1 MTCFFLG
8 YSTFTYRILTRKS
21 SWIPWVIDD
30 PSHFF
35 LRGAPANPLWLQICK
50 NTLNAPLL
58 RVPEFP
64 PEEYIRI
71 MKNLNKVGSSF
82 YFYGFQGKLRA
93 VNLGLPFEIIPW
105 ETFMINIPPW
115 PPKGSCQPGKECPWP
130 LAPCLSFFFFGAA
143 FVALK
148 LVRLQPDALLRHA
161 KWWNCIWRS
170 WRCQFSPLFV
180 YLPIHTRNRRH

>member
-1 MTCFFLG
+1 MHRSRSPPFNRDFPRLNFIIRDLCSNISLNVFFFLG
-8 YSTFTYRILTRKS
+8 N
-21 SWIPWVIDD
+21 WISDMFFFWGGYFHLQN
-30 PSHFF
+30 SHQEIIMDSMSDWWPFPF
-35 LRGAPANPLWLQICK
+35 LSEGKPRGAPANPLWLQICK

-105 ETFMINIPPW
+105 ETFMI
-115 PPKGSCQPGKECPWP
+115 KKHQKSVD
-130 LAPCLSFFFFGAA
+130 F
-143 FVALK
+143 
-148 LVRLQPDALLRHA
+148 H
-161 KWWNCIWRS
+161 
-170 WRCQFSPLFV
+170 
-180 YLPIHTRNRRH
+180 